1 MILSPIE
8 KLERILE
15 QRESIAPVSDD
26 LKYRILIAEMISYQP
41 HFHLIEVTT
50 KLVRSE
56 GPYLLAKALLAAE
69 LLTEERLHSWL
80 DTHINKAHIA
90 AITEL
95 TDAGWANEALV
106 LDTDHERFQNF
117 LKRLINDRDQELN
130 EVQDGK

>member
-1 MILSPIE
+1 MLGPIE

-15 QRESIAPVSDD
+15 QREKVAPVNEG
-26 LKYRILIAEMISYQP
+26 LKYRILILESNAYQQ
-41 HFHLIEVTT
+41 HFHLIELTT

-90 AITEL
+90 SITEL
-95 TDAGWANEALV
+95 TDAGWANEDLV
-106 LDTDHERFQNF
+106 LDTDYERFQNF
-117 LKRLINDRDQELN
+117 LRRLIDDRDEELN